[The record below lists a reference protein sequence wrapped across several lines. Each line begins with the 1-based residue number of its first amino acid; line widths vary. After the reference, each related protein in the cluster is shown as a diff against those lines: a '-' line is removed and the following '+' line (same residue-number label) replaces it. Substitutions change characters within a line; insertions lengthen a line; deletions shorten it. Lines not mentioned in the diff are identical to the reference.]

1 MVVRKCWAGKLRVS
15 NEAASFNFV
24 AQGDGNEDLSL
35 LWLGALLVLFVCS
48 QAGDITSYITR
59 ILDEYRYISLSKVVE
74 TKFAPRRA
82 W

>member
-24 AQGDGNEDLSL
+24 AQVDGNEDLSL
-35 LWLGALLVLFVCS
+35 PWLGALLVLFVCS
-48 QAGDITSYITR
+48 Q
-59 ILDEYRYISLSKVVE
+59 ISLTKVVE
-74 TKFAPRRA
+74 TQFAPRRA